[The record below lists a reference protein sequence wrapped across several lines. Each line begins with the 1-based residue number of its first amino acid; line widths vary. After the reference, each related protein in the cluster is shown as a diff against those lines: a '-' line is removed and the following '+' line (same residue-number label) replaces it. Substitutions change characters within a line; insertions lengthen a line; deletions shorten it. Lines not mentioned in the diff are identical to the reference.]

1 MSGNIKSLRRGET
14 MIILRKDRFLLVSLI
29 GMLLI
34 SSIFGCAGSKKGVAV
49 APPVQPAS
57 VEPEWVKKGASAFL
71 DKDSKAFYGVGAITG
86 VMNEPLARTAADN
99 RARAEIT
106 KVFETYS
113 ASLMR
118 DYAASTTAGDFEK
131 TSEEQNIEQAVKT
144 FSAATLSGVVIIDH
158 WTAPQDNTTYSL
170 ARLDLENFKDALNK
184 MKELN
189 AETRDFVRK
198 NAEKAFEELEK
209 EEQKRQP
216 K

>member
-1 MSGNIKSLRRGET
+1 
-14 MIILRKDRFLLVSLI
+14 MIILKKDRFLFVPLI

-49 APPVQPAS
+49 APPVQPTS
-57 VEPEWVKKGASAFL
+57 IEPEWVRKGAGAFL
-71 DKDSKAFYGVGAITG
+71 DKNSKAFYGVGAVSG
-86 VMNEPLARTAADN
+86 VMNKPLAIATADN
-99 RARAEIT
+99 RARAEIA

-118 DYAASTTAGDFEK
+118 DYAASTTAGDFKK

-158 WTAPQDNTTYSL
+158 WTDPQDKTTYSL
-170 ARLDLENFKDALNK
+170 ARLDLENFKETLNK

-198 NAEKAFEELEK
+198 NAEKAFEELEA

>member
-1 MSGNIKSLRRGET
+1 MMTLKRTGFFLMTFTIGVVLSG
-14 MIILRKDRFLLVSLI
+14 
-29 GMLLI
+29 LI
-34 SSIFGCAGSKKGVAV
+34 SGCAGAKKEAAV

-57 VEPEWVKKGASAFL
+57 AEPEWVRKGAGAFL
-71 DKDSKAFYGVGAITG
+71 NKGDKAFYGVGSVSG
-86 VMNEPLARTAADN
+86 VMNKSLARTTADN
-99 RARAEIT
+99 RARAELA

-118 DYAASTTAGDFEK
+118 DYAASTTAGDFKK

-158 WTAPQDNTTYSL
+158 WTDPQDNTIYSL
-170 ARLDLENFKDALNK
+170 AKLDLENFKETLNK

-189 AETRDFVRK
+189 AEVRDFVRK
-198 NAEKAFEELEK
+198 NADKAFEKLES
-209 EEQKRQP
+209 EEQKRQT

>member
-1 MSGNIKSLRRGET
+1 
-14 MIILRKDRFLLVSLI
+14 MIITKKFRFLFMPFI
-29 GMLLI
+29 GLLL
-34 SSIFGCAGSKKGVAV
+34 SIAVFGCAGAKKEAAV
-49 APPVQPAS
+49 APPVPSAS
-57 VEPEWVKKGASAFL
+57 AEPEWVRKGAGAFL
-71 DKDSKAFYGVGAITG
+71 NKGDKAFYGIGSVSG
-86 VMNEPLARTAADN
+86 VMNKSLARTTADN
-99 RARAEIT
+99 RARAEIA

-118 DYAASTTAGDFEK
+118 DYAASTTAGDFKK

-158 WTAPQDNTTYSL
+158 WTDPQDNTIYAL
-170 ARLDLENFKDALNK
+170 AKLDLENFKETLNK

-189 AETRDFVRK
+189 AEVRDFVRK
-198 NAEKAFEELEK
+198 NAEKAFEKLEA

>member
-1 MSGNIKSLRRGET
+1 MMTLKKARFFLMTFTIG
-14 MIILRKDRFLLVSLI
+14 ILFL
-29 GMLLI
+29 
-34 SSIFGCAGSKKGVAV
+34 SSVFGCAGTKKEAAV
-49 APPVQPAS
+49 APPAQPVSA
-57 VEPEWVKKGASAFL
+57 EPEWVRKGAGAFL
-71 DKDSKAFYGVGAITG
+71 SKGDKAFYGIGSVSG
-86 VMNEPLARTAADN
+86 VMNKSLARTTADN
-99 RARAEIT
+99 RARAELA

-118 DYAASTTAGDFEK
+118 DYAASTTAGDFKK

-158 WTAPQDNTTYSL
+158 WTDPQDNTIYAL
-170 ARLDLENFKDALNK
+170 ARLDLENFKETLNK

-189 AETRDFVRK
+189 AEVRDFVRK
-198 NAEKAFEELEK
+198 NAEKAFEKLES

>member
-1 MSGNIKSLRRGET
+1 MTFLK
-14 MIILRKDRFLLVSLI
+14 KDRFLFVPLI

-34 SSIFGCAGSKKGVAV
+34 STIFGCAGSKKEAAV
-49 APPVQPAS
+49 APPAQPAS
-57 VEPEWVKKGASAFL
+57 AEPEWVRKGAGAFL
-71 DKDSKAFYGVGAITG
+71 NKGDKAFYGVGAVSG
-86 VMNEPLARTAADN
+86 VMNKPLARTTADN
-99 RARAEIT
+99 RARAEIA

-118 DYAASTTAGDFEK
+118 DYAASTTAGDFKK

-144 FSAATLSGVVIIDH
+144 FSAATLSGVVIVDH
-158 WTAPQDNTTYSL
+158 WTDPQDNTTYSL
-170 ARLDLENFKDALNK
+170 AKLDLENFKETLNK

-189 AETRDFVRK
+189 AEVRDFVRK
-198 NAEKAFEELEK
+198 NAEKAFEKLET

>member
-1 MSGNIKSLRRGET
+1 
-14 MIILRKDRFLLVSLI
+14 MIISKNFRLLFMSFFGLFLIIAV
-29 GMLLI
+29 
-34 SSIFGCAGSKKGVAV
+34 FGCAGSKKEAAV
-49 APPVQPAS
+49 APPVPPAS
-57 VEPEWVKKGASAFL
+57 AEPEWVRKGAGAFL
-71 DKDSKAFYGVGAITG
+71 NKGDKAFYGIGSVSG
-86 VMNEPLARTAADN
+86 VMNKSLARTTADN
-99 RARAEIT
+99 RARAEIA

-118 DYAASTTAGDFEK
+118 DYAASTTAGDFKK

-158 WTAPQDNTTYSL
+158 WTDPQDNTIYAL
-170 ARLDLENFKDALNK
+170 AKLDLENFKETLNK

-189 AETRDFVRK
+189 AEVRDFVRK
-198 NAEKAFEELEK
+198 NAEKAFEKLET

>member
-1 MSGNIKSLRRGET
+1 
-14 MIILRKDRFLLVSLI
+14 MIILKKGRFLFVPLI

-34 SSIFGCAGSKKGVAV
+34 GSISGCAGSKKEVAV
-49 APPVQPAS
+49 APPVQPVS
-57 VEPEWVKKGASAFL
+57 VEPEWVRKGAGAFL
-71 DKDSKAFYGVGAITG
+71 DKDSKAFYAVGAVSG
-86 VMNEPLARTAADN
+86 VVNKPLARATADN
-99 RARAEIT
+99 RARAEIA

-158 WTAPQDNTTYSL
+158 WTDPQDNTTYSL
-170 ARLDLENFKDALNK
+170 ARLDLENFKETLNK

-198 NAEKAFEELEK
+198 NAEKAFEELET
-209 EEQKRQP
+209 EEQKRQT

>member
-1 MSGNIKSLRRGET
+1 MSGNIKSLRRRET
-14 MIILRKDRFLLVSLI
+14 MIILKKDRFLFVPLI

-34 SSIFGCAGSKKGVAV
+34 SSIFGCASKKGVAV
-49 APPVQPAS
+49 APPVQPVS
-57 VEPEWVKKGASAFL
+57 VEPEWVRKGAGAFL
-71 DKDSKAFYGVGAITG
+71 DKDSKAFYGVGAISG
-86 VMNEPLARTAADN
+86 VMNEPLARSAADN
-99 RARAEIT
+99 RARAEIA

-158 WTAPQDNTTYSL
+158 WTDPQDNITYSL
-170 ARLDLENFKDALNK
+170 ARLNLENFKETLNK

>member
-1 MSGNIKSLRRGET
+1 MMTLKRTGF
-14 MIILRKDRFLLVSLI
+14 FLMTFTI
-29 GMLLI
+29 GVVLLGLI
-34 SSIFGCAGSKKGVAV
+34 SGCAGAKKEAAV

-57 VEPEWVKKGASAFL
+57 AEPEWVRKGAGAFL
-71 DKDSKAFYGVGAITG
+71 NKGDKAFYGVGSVSG
-86 VMNEPLARTAADN
+86 VMNKSLARTTADN
-99 RARAEIT
+99 RARAELA

-118 DYAASTTAGDFEK
+118 DYAASTTAGDFKK

-158 WTAPQDNTTYSL
+158 WTDPQDNTNYSL
-170 ARLDLENFKDALNK
+170 AKLDLENFKETLNK

-189 AETRDFVRK
+189 AEVRDFVRK
-198 NAEKAFEELEK
+198 NAEKAFEKLES
-209 EEQKRQP
+209 EEQKRQT